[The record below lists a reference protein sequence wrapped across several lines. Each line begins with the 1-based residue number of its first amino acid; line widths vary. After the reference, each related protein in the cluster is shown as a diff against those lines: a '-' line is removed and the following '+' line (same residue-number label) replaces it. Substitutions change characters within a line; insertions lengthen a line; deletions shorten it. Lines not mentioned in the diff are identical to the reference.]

1 MRETKMREIIKELG
15 DGLILRRSSGDD
27 VDALSDFNKQIH
39 AEDEMDGIGVDAWT
53 RDLLSGKHPSFGVD
67 DFTVVEHV
75 DDHKIVSTMNLISQT
90 WAYEGIPFGVGRP
103 ELVGT
108 LPEFRGRGLVR
119 QQFDVIH
126 KWSEERGELVQAIT
140 GIPWYYR
147 QFDYEMAMNLD
158 GGRAGYIPGVVA
170 LKDGESE
177 AYVLRKAT
185 EDDIP
190 FINDLYD
197 QGCKRDEVSTIWTND
212 LWQFE
217 ISGKLK
223 MDINLRLFFIIL
235 KENTGEPLGYIAVPG
250 IKWRNMTAITSFELI
265 KGADWFK
272 ITPAVVRWL
281 WKFGEE
287 QAKEQ
292 KNLQQA
298 FGFWLGEEHP
308 VYQVYGEY
316 MPRVRSPYAWYIRV
330 PDLAKFLLTISPAL
344 DERLSHSILC
354 NYTGEI
360 SVSFY
365 RSGLKL
371 GFQNGKMISAEN
383 LVGKG
388 LKDCKAEFPDLTY
401 LQMLFGRRNLADLRQ
416 AYPDVTVNSTDETK
430 FLLETLFPRK
440 ASNLWPIS

>member
-1 MRETKMREIIKELG
+1 MSEIIKDLG
-15 DGLILRRSSGDD
+15 DGLILRRSSMED
-27 VDALSDFNKQIH
+27 VDALAAFNKQIH
-39 AEDEMDGIGVDAWT
+39 AEDEMDGIGLDAWT
-53 RDLLSGKHPSFGVD
+53 RDLLSGKHPNFGVD

-108 LPEFRGRGLVR
+108 LPDYRGRGLVR

-126 KWSEERGELVQAIT
+126 QWSEERGELLQAIT

-158 GGRAGYIPGVVA
+158 GGRAGYISGVVA
-170 LKDGESE
+170 LKEGESE

-190 FINDLYD
+190 FISNLYD
-197 QGCKRDEVSTIWTND
+197 QGCKREEVSTVWTND

-223 MDINLRLFFIIL
+223 TDINLRFLFTIL
-235 KENTGEPLGYIAVPG
+235 KVDTGERLGYIAVPA
-250 IKWRNMTAITSFELI
+250 IKWRNMTTITSFELI

-292 KNLQQA
+292 KCQQQA
-298 FGFWLGEEHP
+298 FGFWMGEEHP

-316 MPRVRSPYAWYIRV
+316 MPRIKSPYAWYIRV
-330 PDLAKFLLTISPAL
+330 PDLAKFLLTIAPAL

-354 NYTGEI
+354 SYTGEVSI
-360 SVSFY
+360 SFY

-371 GFQNGKMISAEN
+371 AFQKGKLISTEN

-388 LKDCKAEFPDLTY
+388 LKDCKAEFPDLTF
-401 LQMLFGRRNLADLRQ
+401 LQMVFGRRNLADLQQ
-416 AYPDVTVNSTDETK
+416 AYPDVMVKSTDETK